1 MNIKEDIQACLDRN
15 GWTASDL
22 ARAAKITPAMICRVL
37 NGTRAGLNSA
47 TISKLWPFLYAKDQ
61 RKTETAYT
69 ERVEEI

>member
-22 ARAAKITPAMICRVL
+22 ARAAQITPAMICRVL
-37 NGTRAGLNSA
+37 KGTRAGLNSA

-61 RKTETAYT
+61 RKTGAAK
-69 ERVEEI
+69 